1 MHPKRLFKM
10 REKLESTPDAL
21 RRNPLNKYT
30 EGWFHVT
37 LNVRDEAPVLGYL
50 EGHPDAPD
58 GSPDAPR
65 CVLTPLGRKVEEA
78 FHRGPSINPFHE
90 NVAFQIMPEH
100 LHMLLHLK
108 PGNKKLLGQIVAGF
122 MGSCSHGYW
131 DILGIDWRNMSFPN
145 ANASPGTDGK
155 PLSGKELDRDRDH
168 SRSLRGPSLFVHGYN
183 DVEALTPESVAI
195 KCQYIQENPR
205 RRLIKSTHRDRFLIH
220 RDARSANWTLE
231 RALGAIAADPWIGRS
246 PEKCLLLQQRVASRL
261 KYASLPSPSG
271 ASSLD
276 APHSSAQRSTL
287 IVHRSTLGAPT
298 AHPLVLDYL
307 GNTALLSA
315 SRKVSLICHR
325 ADASLFAQQASAVLS
340 AARQGAVVVSAFISP
355 REREIRDQLML
366 EQLPFIELMDNGFS
380 ERYKPS
386 GKAFYSTA
394 ENRHVQLTCW
404 TYVYPSGTSH
414 ASPSDAP
421 SLDAPHSSAQRSTL
435 IVQRPPLDP
444 PTGPSITREMCL
456 VMNELARLISGVPDD
471 WWKTV

>member
-108 PGNKKLLGQIVAGF
+108 PGNKKHLGQIVAGF
-122 MGSCSHGYW
+122 MGSCTHGYW
-131 DILGIDWRNMSFPN
+131 DLLGIDWRNMSFPN
-145 ANASPGTDGK
+145 ANALPGTDGK

-168 SRSLRGPSLFVHGYN
+168 SRSLRGPSLFVRGYN

-246 PEKCLLLQQRVASRL
+246 PEKCRLLQQRVASRL
-261 KYASLPSPSG
+261 KYASLPSPS
-271 ASSLD
+271 ASSSSPLI
-276 APHSSAQRSTL
+276 APHSTAQ
-287 IVHRSTLGAPT
+287 RSTLGAPMGRT
-298 AHPLVLDYL
+298 LVLDYL
-307 GNTALLSA
+307 GNSALLSA

-325 ADASLFAQQASAVLS
+325 ADASLFAQQASSVLS
-340 AARQGAVVVSAFISP
+340 AAREGTVVVSAFISP

-404 TYVYPSGTSH
+404 TYVYPSATSLP
-414 ASPSDAP
+414 SPSDAS
-421 SLDAPHSSAQRSTL
+421 SLDAPHSSARLSTL
-435 IVQRPPLDP
+435 RSASLRDA

>member
-108 PGNKKLLGQIVAGF
+108 PGNKKHLGQIVAGF

-145 ANASPGTDGK
+145 ANALPGTDGK

-261 KYASLPSPSG
+261 KYASLPSPSA
-271 ASSLD
+271 ASSLG
-276 APHSSAQRSTL
+276 APHSSAQRSPL
-287 IVHRSTLGAPT
+287 IAHRTPHDAPT

-307 GNTALLSA
+307 GNSALLSA

-325 ADASLFAQQASAVLS
+325 ADASLFAQQASAVLR

-421 SLDAPHSSAQRSTL
+421 PLLALPFLYPQAPF
-435 IVQRPPLDP
+435 
-444 PTGPSITREMCL
+444 
-456 VMNELARLISGVPDD
+456 
-471 WWKTV
+471 

>member
-108 PGNKKLLGQIVAGF
+108 PGNKKHLGQIVAGF

-131 DILGIDWRNMSFPN
+131 DILGIDWRNMSFPI
-145 ANASPGTDGK
+145 ANALPGTDGK

-246 PEKCLLLQQRVASRL
+246 PEKCRLLQQRVASRL
-261 KYASLPSPSG
+261 KYASLPSPS
-271 ASSLD
+271 ASSSLD
-276 APHSSAQRSTL
+276 SPPSSAQLSTL
-287 IVHRSTLGAPT
+287 IAHRSSLGAPMGRT
-298 AHPLVLDYL
+298 LVLDYL
-307 GNTALLSA
+307 GNSALLSA

-325 ADASLFAQQASAVLS
+325 ADASLFAQQASAVLR
-340 AARQGAVVVSAFISP
+340 AAREGAVVVSAFISP

-404 TYVYPSGTSH
+404 TYVYPSSASH
-414 ASPSDAP
+414 PSPSDTP
-421 SLDAPHSSAQRSTL
+421 SLDAPKES
-435 IVQRPPLDP
+435 
-444 PTGPSITREMCL
+444 SITREMCL
-456 VMNELARLISGVPDD
+456 IMNELARLISGVPDD